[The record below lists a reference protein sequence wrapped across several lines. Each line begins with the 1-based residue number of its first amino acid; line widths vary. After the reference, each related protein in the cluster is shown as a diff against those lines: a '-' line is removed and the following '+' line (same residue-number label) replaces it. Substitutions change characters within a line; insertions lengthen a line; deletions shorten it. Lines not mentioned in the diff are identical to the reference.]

1 YPVLR
6 LPPGSAFDRHPGME
20 DVMPGEADHLGRI
33 DGFGSMCDRV
43 TEDDLK
49 APGADRA
56 ELVGRGESKIDFE

>member
-1 YPVLR
+1 
-6 LPPGSAFDRHPGME
+6 ME
-20 DVMPGEADHLGRI
+20 DVMPGEADHMGRI
-33 DGFGSMCDRV
+33 DGFGSLCDRV